1 MKYTC
6 KKCGESRFFYVIVSV
21 EAKERID
28 LKEGTRHRKV
38 YDIEPEK
45 IDGFYEDVI
54 YCGKCDEQV
63 DMSEWEDYRFV

>member
-6 KKCGESRFFYVIVSV
+6 KKCGESRFFYVTVSV
-21 EAKERID
+21 AAKQRID
-28 LKEGTRHRKV
+28 LKEGSRHGIV
-38 YDIEPEK
+38 YDIEPEN

-63 DMSEWEDYRFV
+63 DMEEWEEYQF